1 MKLPSLILA
10 AVLLLTAGANA
21 KNAKNNRPAG
31 PAPITQEEKEELKKN
46 LSGTFWT
53 YGDGKAEKDWYCLN
67 ADGTATAGWHDLAGS
82 WRIIGSFTIELKITG
97 HSIQGA
103 SPPYIVIFDPALTQ
117 GGGTRRINPPTQ
129 AMLNRVAAKSGAG
142 ATASSAA
149 ATPAPG
155 GNYFGTNATGSAPTP
170 VPEAV
175 AAITNELQTQ
185 TATIVKA
192 NHNNLVFVT
201 GKEGEGSGFIASMG
215 GKNYLVTNAHVAA
228 GISGAAFKALDGT
241 AVQGGVATVA
251 VGEDIFRMEMPAGG
265 KPLEAMT
272 GVDENAGIGDDV
284 VVLGNAEGAG
294 VINTITGKIVG
305 IGPNLVEINAA
316 FVPGNSGSPIIH
328 IKSGK
333 VIGVATYTVTQSY
346 DATTKQK
353 MKAPVVRR
361 FGYRLDSVKT
371 WQPVNWQTF
380 YAQAAEMRNIET
392 LTNDLGDF
400 FRDLA
405 EHKGRVTPGRHTNP
419 VIKTRIDQWLG
430 SKTPHMSV
438 SDWNWQNANFIS
450 FLKVACQSDVTMAA
464 RRMTYDY
471 FQRDLA
477 DETATRN
484 EMAKAF
490 EELIK
495 ENGQ

>member
-1 MKLPSLILA
+1 
-10 AVLLLTAGANA
+10 
-21 KNAKNNRPAG
+21 
-31 PAPITQEEKEELKKN
+31 
-46 LSGTFWT
+46 
-53 YGDGKAEKDWYCLN
+53 
-67 ADGTATAGWHDLAGS
+67 
-82 WRIIGSFTIELKITG
+82 
-97 HSIQGA
+97 
-103 SPPYIVIFDPALTQ
+103 
-117 GGGTRRINPPTQ
+117 
-129 AMLNRVAAKSGAG
+129 MLDRVAATKSAAG
-142 ATASSAA
+142 ATASNAA
-149 ATPAPG
+149 ATPAASVVP
-155 GNYFGTNATGSAPTP
+155 APTP
-170 VPEAV
+170 APAPVPDAP
-175 AAITNELQTQ
+175 APAITNELQTQ

-215 GKNYLVTNAHVAA
+215 GKNFLVTNAHVAA

-265 KPLEAMT
+265 QPLEAMT

-305 IGPNLVEINAA
+305 IGPMLVEINAA

-380 YAQAAEMRNIET
+380 YAQAAQMRAIET
-392 LTNDLGDF
+392 LTKDLGDF

-430 SKTPHMSV
+430 SRTPHMSV

-450 FLKVACQSDVTMAA
+450 FLKVACQSDVTAAA

-495 ENGQ
+495 ENRQ